1 VKFLVTG
8 GTGFIGRRVVSQLV
22 AEYPASEIVCLVK
35 RSAIPAEIDT
45 LARIQAAGIRVI
57 EGDLDDPKV
66 SREAAPHA
74 ERILHL
80 AANID
85 TALPEDQI
93 RVNDIGVENLLN
105 WLGPA
110 SRDARIVYTS
120 SVAVHDRHGV
130 APGPIVE
137 TSPYTPRT
145 DYGVTKL
152 RGEHI
157 LERRAK
163 TDGFTYTTL
172 RLATVYGPGSKQGG
186 MFDLM
191 FNMTADGALGSR
203 IDWPGR
209 TSIIHVEDT
218 AALIIGISGIPEA
231 ANQVYC
237 VANADAPTVGELARQ
252 IGRVSGHPVRPIK
265 LPNWMWALIRGVVW
279 SAPVRTLVPKSAA
292 LVYWRLSLIVDHG
305 FWYDTR
311 KLQSVWTRPPRDV
324 DAAIGEML
332 EARKVPIS

>member
-8 GTGFIGRRVVSQLV
+8 GTGFIGRRVVHQLL
-22 AEYPASEIVCLVK
+22 AEHPATEIVCLVK
-35 RSAIPAEIDT
+35 RSAIPAEMDA
-45 LARIQAAGIRVI
+45 LARYQAAGIRII
-57 EGDLDDPKV
+57 EGDLDDPSV
-66 SREAAPHA
+66 SREAAPRA

-105 WLGPA
+105 WLTPV
-110 SRDARIVYTS
+110 SRGARIVYTS
-120 SVAVHDRHGV
+120 SVAVHDRNGV
-130 APGPIVE
+130 ASGPLTE

-145 DYGVTKL
+145 DYGITKL

-157 LERRAK
+157 LEARAR

-191 FNMTADGALGSR
+191 FNMTAEGSLGGR

-209 TSIIHVEDT
+209 TSIIHVDDT
-218 AALIIGISGIPEA
+218 AALIIGVSGLPEA

-237 VANADAPTVGELARQ
+237 VANADAPTVGELAQQ

-265 LPNWMWALIRGVVW
+265 LPRWMWSAIRGVTW
-279 SAPVRTLVPKSAA
+279 SAPVRALVPKSAA
-292 LVYWRLSLIVDHG
+292 LVYWRLSLIVDDG

-332 EARKVPIS
+332 AARKAPVS